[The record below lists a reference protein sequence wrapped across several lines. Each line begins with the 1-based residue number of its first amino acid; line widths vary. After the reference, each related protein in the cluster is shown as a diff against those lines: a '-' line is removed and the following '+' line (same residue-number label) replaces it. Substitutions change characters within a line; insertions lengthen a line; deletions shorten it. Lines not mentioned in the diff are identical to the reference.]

1 MNVIDSI
8 WALKFKR
15 FPDRMIK
22 KFKARFC
29 ARGCMHPS
37 ILPWRTLLLWTR
49 SLVDVGVVEGGVG
62 RVALLPQELLVAE
75 ERCGVLEL
83 RAVAPLVG
91 LEGEVVVAPH
101 LVGEGQV

>member
-1 MNVIDSI
+1 M
-8 WALKFKR
+8 
-15 FPDRMIK
+15 
-22 KFKARFC
+22 
-29 ARGCMHPS
+29 
-37 ILPWRTLLLWTR
+37 
-49 SLVDVGVVEGGVG
+49 
-62 RVALLPQELLVAE
+62 ALLPQELLVAE